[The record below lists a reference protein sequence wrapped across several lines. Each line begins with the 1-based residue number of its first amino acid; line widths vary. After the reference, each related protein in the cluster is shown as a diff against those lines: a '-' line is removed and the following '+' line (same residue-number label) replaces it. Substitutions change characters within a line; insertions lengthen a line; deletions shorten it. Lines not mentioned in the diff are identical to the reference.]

1 MLTII
6 ILTMLFGGG
15 SVEIFS
21 GADIRAVESTVQEPL
36 RAETAIASMERV
48 NAKLEALGQQ
58 RDAYFET
65 LSEIN
70 QRVDAPIDA
79 YDVIIERLWVARRDA
94 LDTYVDEVFVLRDNM
109 TRDEWEKAFNTH

>member
-15 SVEIFS
+15 SIEIFS
-21 GADIRAVESTVQEPL
+21 GADFRAVENTIEEPE
-36 RAETAIASMERV
+36 RVEVARQSMERV
-48 NAKLEALGQQ
+48 NEKLDTLAQQ
-58 RDAYFET
+58 RTAYFET

-70 QRVDAPIDA
+70 ERVDAPIDEYGA
-79 YDVIIERLWVARRDA
+79 VIERLWDARRDA

-109 TRDEWEKAFNTH
+109 TRDEWNAAFSDR